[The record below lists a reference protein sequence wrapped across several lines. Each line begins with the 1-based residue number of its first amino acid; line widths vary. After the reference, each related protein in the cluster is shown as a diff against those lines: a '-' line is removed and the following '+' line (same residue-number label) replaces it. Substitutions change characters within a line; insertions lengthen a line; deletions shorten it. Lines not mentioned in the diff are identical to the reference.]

1 MENKKTYTTI
11 YRPSAI
17 PSLLK
22 TARERSVNTNM
33 RQKKQLAKELGISQP
48 RLSNIEDGVSVC
60 PLDLALEW
68 CRAVNDRTTEQA
80 ILHIFG
86 TALPPTHPALV
97 RNLPSQLVNH
107 LEQLEEGINVTR
119 RLLQIYADARPDKP
133 FDAAQIN
140 EIEELAVQIVDTDQ
154 SSGCV
159 LDSMALNWNINKD
172 GVIDRWVLKTMN
184 DGVIVRSSE
193 RLAQIKRVD
202 MIGTM

>member
-1 MENKKTYTTI
+1 M
-11 YRPSAI
+11 
-17 PSLLK
+17 K

-33 RQKKQLAKELGISQP
+33 RQKKQLAEELGISQT
-48 RLSNIEDGVSVC
+48 RLSNIEDGMSVC